1 MKQVSPAT
9 LQGPAFALASPIAR
23 QRPHARQPAQAP
35 AAGRMSGQEPDRT
48 PFPSAAVVSLARDV
62 PAADDA
68 PAIRDA
74 IVIGGGPAGSQCA
87 LWLTRLG
94 IDVVLCEEGII
105 GGLQA
110 LSPFTNAWLAPL
122 PGDIPASR
130 IAAAIRANLAAQNV
144 EVLRGKAVS
153 VRTVKAP
160 AVAPAD
166 GPTRAFPWLAKR
178 PGLFEVQC
186 ENHRFLAR
194 TVVLA
199 TGTRP
204 RTCGLENDHILAGLH
219 QVEPAARS
227 TTSGGSGQ
235 SAPDRRL
242 RIAIMGGGD
251 AAFEAW
257 LVLSRQGFDATIF
270 ARTIRARRRFI
281 EQVPRQNVLVGGFE
295 IDAAARRVTAI
306 TPGRPEE
313 RRAIFAFDR
322 VHVLWGWEPVLDV
335 LRTGPQ
341 GLSPRRGPSGKLV
354 VDGEGM
360 TTVPG
365 LFAAGDLIHG
375 AHPCVAT
382 ALGSGSQA
390 AKGVEKW
397 LDASRGAASAA
408 S

>member
-1 MKQVSPAT
+1 MKRGSPA
-9 LQGPAFALASPIAR
+9 AR
-23 QRPHARQPAQAP
+23 QGSAFTLAGPFARQMPLARQPVQEPASARGSGPEPDWHPFPSTAVVPLARDAP
-35 AAGRMSGQEPDRT
+35 AADE
-48 PFPSAAVVSLARDV
+48 
-62 PAADDA
+62 A

-94 IDVVLCEEGII
+94 IDAVLCEAGII

-122 PGDIPASR
+122 PSDIPASR

-153 VRTVKAP
+153 VGSVKGP
-160 AVAPAD
+160 AIAPAD
-166 GPTRAFPWLAKR
+166 GPTGWPTQAFPWLAKR
-178 PGLFEVQC
+178 PDLFEVQC
-186 ENHRFLAR
+186 ENHRVLAR

-199 TGTRP
+199 TGTQP

-219 QVEPAARS
+219 QVDPAARS
-227 TTSGGSGQ
+227 MTSAETGP

-270 ARTIRARRRFI
+270 ARTVRARRRFA
-281 EQVPRQNVLVGGFE
+281 EQVPRQNVLIGDFE
-295 IDAAARRVTAI
+295 IDAATRQVAAR

-313 RRAIFAFDR
+313 RRAVFAFDR
-322 VHVLWGWEPVLDV
+322 AHILWGWEPVLDV
-335 LRTGPQ
+335 LKIGQ
-341 GLSPRRGPSGKLV
+341 AGLSPRRGPSGKLV
-354 VDGEGM
+354 VDDDGM
-360 TTVPG
+360 TTEPG

-375 AHPCVAT
+375 SHPCVAT

-397 LDASRGAASAA
+397 LDACRSP
-408 S
+408 